1 MQPVTYDFDVITD
14 TPAPQRR
21 LPQPAEHP
29 PQPDPEEERRRAAL
43 AENSLAK
50 ESRRAKPQA
59 AE

>member
-1 MQPVTYDFDVITD
+1 MKPVTYDFDVITD

-21 LPQPAEHP
+21 LPQPAERP
-29 PQPDPEEERRRAAL
+29 PQPDAEEERRRATL
-43 AENSLAK
+43 AE